1 MSDYNDYFDELMNDK
16 EKREVYFKEQK
27 EKWSKPK
34 YRPKLTKDQ
43 IEALKRL
50 RII

>member
-1 MSDYNDYFDELMNDK
+1 MSDYDEYFNDLIKNK
-16 EKREVYFKEQK
+16 EKRDAHFKEQK

-34 YRPKLTKDQ
+34 YCPNLTKDQ

-50 RII
+50 RIL